1 MSGEKRACSWHVQ
14 RWFAVRETAAFGK
27 TMAIC
32 IIRGTENERGRKKT
46 RGTPGG
52 AFQKI
57 RGGVIV
63 SCQALKT
70 EPLYSSYIMSRMA
83 FAAEEGGA
91 VGIRANTPEDIRE
104 IKKTVK
110 LPVIGLYKVDYPD
123 SEIYITPTMKEI
135 DTLMEAEPD
144 MIAMD
149 ATDRVRPGGISLEQF
164 FSEVKKKY
172 PKMLFMA
179 DCSCYEDAK
188 RAQEL
193 GFDVAGTTMR
203 GYTKATAGTAIPD
216 YDMVHQ
222 MTHELSIPIIAEGGI
237 WETSQLQRIFQEP
250 VLAAVIGTAITRP
263 REITK
268 RFVKAIREE

>member
-1 MSGEKRACSWHVQ
+1 MKEEEKRHEGL
-14 RWFAVRETAAFGK
+14 RE
-27 TMAIC
+27 
-32 IIRGTENERGRKKT
+32 EL
-46 RGTPGG
+46 
-52 AFQKI
+52 FQKI

-123 SEIYITPTMKEI
+123 SEI
-135 DTLMEAEPD
+135 DALMEAEPD

-179 DCSCYEDAK
+179 DCSCYEDAQ